1 MGTIN
6 HYAKPDKDENN
17 YKKRFQFGF
26 SKDVYCHCIIHADTQ
41 EAADQVAKKIF
52 KNGEDNK
59 DWYFELGTQYIPEC
73 EGNLLHSD

>member
-41 EAADQVAKKIF
+41 EEADQLAKKATPI
-52 KNGEDNK
+52 
-59 DWYFELGTQYIPEC
+59 
-73 EGNLLHSD
+73 